1 MKKKAELFTADR
13 LIEILENMGNEFGYK
28 VDSDVDYDIE
38 NTATI
43 NYFGLRNKLFLSAVV
58 LYGGIYTKINIFDKN
73 GQNIFSKSVRAAN
86 FDIQEYRD
94 VIDKV
99 FQELGRN
106 VRFLLDTPEK
116 VYDYGKKYGWLGL
129 EQEQYEILSK
139 DISLSQ
145 KAVADMKNKGL
156 EIPETL
162 KKARRYS
169 MGLKDIISSKIAKE
183 KIATKKVA
191 SAMKEINKK
200 AAWSEKE
207 KEQVGALD
215 DNAVGKFNIYQDKAG
230 EIFVTKHKLN
240 DNFVLMDTAE
250 TFDDVQEKI
259 EKDWQD
265 TASYVGYDKELLNDK
280 SIWQFADA
288 EEDENGIVDLSKD
301 YATEKKA
308 AEEDLDV
315 KLKVQKNKPAG
326 LDTSSPKSLPESIRP
341 LMQDLKGKI
350 SDVKEIETQL
360 AARKAELDAK
370 YQEAKNESKIV
381 EKQAEIENLTNNIGK
396 LLFAAKNE
404 TFQFQDNLVA
414 LTHQTK
420 TVPAKATDKWKFEK
434 VFAKLQELMGND
446 NAQKFLDATLNGL
459 QSQATEKTITELN
472 IFSPTQKQMKKSDT
486 SDTNS
491 FIDALKEIYTNLR
504 SYFIDVKKAN
514 NILEEQLA
522 TGTTASKKQVVSKKA
537 ETNLVEGKWYRLK
550 GFPYDIQFTGKIT
563 EKGEAVFHDR
573 KYREISFDKNFEF
586 IETNREP
593 MDEEGFKTLWDW
605 AFTNK
610 AVLRYTLNNM
620 FPEDLTA
627 FSKWM
632 NENKTEEEIK
642 AFNEKMPLDYLMKG
656 SSKKAKKVN
665 KKAKMHKKAADNKV
679 RIFLTNLGK
688 YNEGELVGEWVDLP
702 VQNFKPI
709 LDKIGIDG
717 KNYEEVFI
725 TDYEAPFEIGEYENI
740 NALNEKVKKIEAL
753 DEEQKDILYSLADEW
768 DFDELYE
775 KVANGN
781 YTYIPQGSI
790 KNAIGENEASN
801 IDLAYG
807 YIDML
812 GGIEG
817 MSKETLEQY
826 FDYDSFGETLSYD
839 YTTTDKGYVLID

>member
-1 MKKKAELFTADR
+1 MKKKAELFTTDR

-28 VDSDVDYDIE
+28 VDNDTDYNIE
-38 NTATI
+38 DTATI
-43 NYFGLRNKLFLSAVV
+43 SYLGDDNKLYLSIVV
-58 LYGGIYTKINIFDKN
+58 LYGGIYTKINIFDQN
-73 GQNIFSKSVRAAN
+73 DQNIFSKSVRAAN
-86 FDIQEYRD
+86 FDINEYRD
-94 VIDKV
+94 VLDKT
-99 FQELGRN
+99 FQELGKN
-106 VRFLLDTPEK
+106 VKFLLNTPEK
-116 VYDYGKKYGWLGL
+116 IYDYGEENNWQGL
-129 EQEQYEILSK
+129 EQKHYEILSQDK
-139 DISLSQ
+139 SLAQ
-145 KAVADMKNKGL
+145 MAVADMQDKGL
-156 EIPETL
+156 KIPDIL
-162 KKARRYS
+162 KQFRRYS
-169 MGLKDIISSKIAKE
+169 MSFKEILLSKIAKE
-183 KIATKKVA
+183 KHMTKK
-191 SAMKEINKK
+191 MNKK
-200 AAWSEKE
+200 AAWSDAEK
-207 KEQVGALD
+207 KQVGALD

-265 TASYVGYDKELLNDK
+265 TATYVGYDKELLNDK
-280 SIWQFADA
+280 SIWQFADY
-288 EEDENGIVDLSKD
+288 EGNENGIVDLSKD

-522 TGTTASKKQVVSKKA
+522 TGATASKKQVVSKKA
-537 ETNLVEGKWYRLK
+537 ESSYKDKIYDAIDMGGEKWVADALVKWISEDDAKRFCEIYELIDVESKKKVKVVKKAEVGKKAENMVTMELPLANYMEMLK
-550 GFPYDIQFTGKIT
+550 DRAKEIGRSLYMADELEDYFL
-563 EKGEAVFHDR
+563 AVGG
-573 KYREISFDKNFEF
+573 NVL
-586 IETNREP
+586 EP
-593 MDEEGFKTLWDW
+593 MTFVDNYLINGEFVEKEE
-605 AFTNK
+605 FT
-610 AVLRYTLNNM
+610 A
-620 FPEDLTA
+620 
-627 FSKWM
+627 
-632 NENKTEEEIK
+632 
-642 AFNEKMPLDYLMKG
+642 
-656 SSKKAKKVN
+656 
-665 KKAKMHKKAADNKV
+665 
-679 RIFLTNLGK
+679 
-688 YNEGELVGEWVDLP
+688 EG
-702 VQNFKPI
+702 
-709 LDKIGIDG
+709 
-717 KNYEEVFI
+717 NY
-725 TDYEAPFEIGEYENI
+725 
-740 NALNEKVKKIEAL
+740 
-753 DEEQKDILYSLADEW
+753 S
-768 DFDELYE
+768 ELYE
-775 KVANGN
+775 EYNGN
-781 YTYIPQGSI
+781 WEEMCE
-790 KNAIGENEASN
+790 NAAIFYNDEMACLN
-801 IDLAYG
+801 
-807 YIDML
+807 L
-812 GGIEG
+812 G
-817 MSKETLEQY
+817 
-826 FDYDSFGETLSYD
+826 F
-839 YTTTDKGYVLID
+839 

>member
-13 LIEILENMGNEFGYK
+13 LIEILENMGDEFGYK

-106 VRFLLDTPEK
+106 VRFLLDNPEK

-169 MGLKDIISSKIAKE
+169 MGLKDIISSKIATE

-280 SIWQFADA
+280 SIWQFADY
-288 EEDENGIVDLSKD
+288 EGDENGIVDLSKD

-522 TGTTASKKQVVSKKA
+522 TGATASKKQVV
-537 ETNLVEGKWYRLK
+537 
-550 GFPYDIQFTGKIT
+550 F
-563 EKGEAVFHDR
+563 
-573 KYREISFDKNFEF
+573 
-586 IETNREP
+586 
-593 MDEEGFKTLWDW
+593 
-605 AFTNK
+605 
-610 AVLRYTLNNM
+610 
-620 FPEDLTA
+620 
-627 FSKWM
+627 
-632 NENKTEEEIK
+632 
-642 AFNEKMPLDYLMKG
+642 
-656 SSKKAKKVN
+656 KKAKKVN

-740 NALNEKVKKIEAL
+740 NELNNKVKRIETL
-753 DEEQKDILYSLADEW
+753 DEEQKDVLYSVMGNWSEE
-768 DFDELYE
+768 DFDELFKMVEEREYFY
-775 KVANGN
+775 V
-781 YTYIPQGSI
+781 PQG
-790 KNAIGENEASN
+790 NVNPEFYGTDATGPL
-801 IDLAYG
+801 DLAVG
-807 YIDML
+807 YIEQL
-812 GGIEG
+812 GGVGALDEKTIDA
-817 MSKETLEQY
+817 Y
-826 FDYDSFGETLSYD
+826 FDYNRYGEYLESMGFE
-839 YTTTDKGYVLID
+839 TTEKGYVQF

>member
-1 MKKKAELFTADR
+1 MKKRAELFTADR

-191 SAMKEINKK
+191 SATKVINKK
-200 AAWSEKE
+200 AAWSDAEK
-207 KEQVGALD
+207 KQVGALD

-265 TASYVGYDKELLNDK
+265 TATYVGYDKELLNDK
-280 SIWQFADA
+280 SIWQFTDA

-341 LMQDLKGKI
+341 LMQDLKGKMATLKETEAELA
-350 SDVKEIETQL
+350 DVK
-360 AARKAELDAK
+360 AGLDAK
-370 YQEAKNESKIV
+370 YQEAKNKSQIV
-381 EKQAEIENLTNNIGK
+381 EKQAEIENLTQNIGK

-522 TGTTASKKQVVSKKA
+522 TGTTASKKSNV
-537 ETNLVEGKWYRLK
+537 
-550 GFPYDIQFTGKIT
+550 
-563 EKGEAVFHDR
+563 
-573 KYREISFDKNFEF
+573 
-586 IETNREP
+586 
-593 MDEEGFKTLWDW
+593 
-605 AFTNK
+605 
-610 AVLRYTLNNM
+610 
-620 FPEDLTA
+620 
-627 FSKWM
+627 
-632 NENKTEEEIK
+632 
-642 AFNEKMPLDYLMKG
+642 
-656 SSKKAKKVN
+656 SKKAKKVN

-790 KNAIGENEASN
+790 KNAIGETEASN